1 MQPKMLNLKPLNAVM
16 LTLLAVGGINW
27 GLTIMDYNVVTA
39 LADMTFSALEP
50 TVYALVALSG
60 LGVGVQL
67 LGKIDDE

>member
-1 MQPKMLNLKPLNAVM
+1 M